1 MTELDELRTR
11 VAELE
16 AALQASYQALAA
28 IGDPLFASTFEAY
41 RVPEVA
47 RLRRRVT
54 RLRARNKRL
63 EAELDRLRNARA
75 HRWSITARGVLGRVR
90 RRLGG

>member
-11 VAELE
+11 LTELE
-16 AALQASYQALAA
+16 AALQASYDALAA
-28 IGDPLFASTFEAY
+28 IGDPLFASTFEAS

-47 RLRRRVT
+47 RLRRRVA

-63 EAELDRLRNARA
+63 ETELARLRNSRA
-75 HRWSITARGVLGRVR
+75 HRWSAAARGALGRVR
-90 RRLGG
+90 RRLGI